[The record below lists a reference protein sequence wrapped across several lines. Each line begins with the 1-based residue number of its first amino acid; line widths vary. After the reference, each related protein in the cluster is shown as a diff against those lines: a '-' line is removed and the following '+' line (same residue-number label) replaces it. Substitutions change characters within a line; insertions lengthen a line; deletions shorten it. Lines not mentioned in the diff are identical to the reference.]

1 MKKKMKSVTRKL
13 SGIFL
18 AIMMMVASSMSV
30 FAATT
35 DETDV
40 ANAENVS
47 ATAETRAGNET
58 WTGSGFGGA
67 YTFTDYNLTPVK
79 TMGESGTLLIHG
91 SFYGNDGYAN
101 VSPIKLTAQIRN
113 TAGGVKAQTVVV
125 DDRSGYVSF
134 SVSCNVSKGEQIQ
147 FFVDA
152 SSIPNP
158 PGILRSAYV
167 EYSYVIM

>member
-79 TMGESGTLLIHG
+79 TMGKSGTLVIT
-91 SFYGNDGYAN
+91 GNFTGVDGHAN

-113 TAGGVKAQTVVV
+113 TNGTVKSQTVVV
-125 DDRSGYVSF
+125 DTRNGYVGF
-134 SVSCNVSKGEQIQ
+134 TVSCSVSKGEQIQ
-147 FFVDA
+147 LYFDA
-152 SSIPNP
+152 SSISNP
-158 PGILRSAYV
+158 PGYYRSAYV
-167 EYSYVIM
+167 EYDYAII

>member
-134 SVSCNVSKGEQIQ
+134 SVSCITI
-147 FFVDA
+147 FP
-152 SSIPNP
+152 SIISLKYCVNSPFSFLKYTP
-158 PGILRSAYV
+158 YLFPLIILPYK
-167 EYSYVIM
+167 